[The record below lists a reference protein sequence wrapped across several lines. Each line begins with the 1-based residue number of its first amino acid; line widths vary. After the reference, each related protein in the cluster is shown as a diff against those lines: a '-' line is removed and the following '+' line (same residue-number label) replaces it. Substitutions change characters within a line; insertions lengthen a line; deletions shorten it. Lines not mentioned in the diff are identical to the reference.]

1 MVFYL
6 ESTYGKPWVTDGKL
20 NYSVEEIK
28 QGLDFITDLEKNHVI
43 PDMKKLNG
51 DGAATLDANENW
63 INGKYA
69 GIFEWDSSA
78 KKYKKTLANPDA
90 FTVGEEIKFGEKENG
105 GYSKISLAFAIS
117 KNTSYKKECAE
128 LLNYL
133 LNEEEGVLEMGLERG
148 TPISKK
154 AKDVLE
160 KAGKLEGDLVTEAN
174 KKVTEFVTYSMD
186 PKFEN
191 SKLKSSTGAYY
202 KAMEDV
208 SYGSQTSGQAANYL
222 VEQINEVLNKK

>member
-1 MVFYL
+1 
-6 ESTYGKPWVTDGKL
+6 
-20 NYSVEEIK
+20 
-28 QGLDFITDLEKNHVI
+28 
-43 PDMKKLNG
+43 
-51 DGAATLDANENW
+51 
-63 INGKYA
+63 
-69 GIFEWDSSA
+69 
-78 KKYKKTLANPDA
+78 
-90 FTVGEEIKFGEKENG
+90 
-105 GYSKISLAFAIS
+105 
-117 KNTSYKKECAE
+117 
-128 LLNYL
+128 
-133 LNEEEGVLEMGLERG
+133 MGLERG

-208 SYGSQTSGQAANYL
+208 SYGSQTSEQAANYL